1 LQVEAQK
8 NMSHYCISCTILA
21 LLSKLL
27 FELHS
32 AGELVELKYHN
43 TMAAASVQIIYF
55 LEMLKYSSK
64 KGFLKKISFVKENE
78 ESLEIF
84 CF

>member
-1 LQVEAQK
+1 
-8 NMSHYCISCTILA
+8 MIHYCIGCTILA

-32 AGELVELKYHN
+32 ARELVELKYHN
-43 TMAAASVQIIYF
+43 TMAAASAHIIYF
-55 LEMLKYSSK
+55 LEMLKFSPK
-64 KGFLKKISFVKENE
+64 KDFLKKNSFVKENE

>member
-1 LQVEAQK
+1 V
-8 NMSHYCISCTILA
+8 SHHYIGCTILA

-43 TMAAASVQIIYF
+43 TMAAASAQITFF
-55 LEMLKYSSK
+55 LEMLKFSPK
-64 KGFLKKISFVKENE
+64 KAFLKKIFCVKENE